1 MARQIW
7 KMEPTDRWIRGTVN
21 GETVVDSKHARLMI
35 ESPGEVDYYF
45 PLEDVRVDLL
55 EESEETETSGYR
67 GTRKFWDLR
76 QNGQVVKKAAWT
88 YESKDKRPDFSGY
101 LAFDWKAMDHW
112 FEEEEEVFLHAR
124 NPYHRID
131 TIKSSRHVKV
141 FIDGVKIADTN
152 GPFLLFET
160 SLPTRYY
167 IPLEDVEQAYLTP
180 TDTHS
185 VCPYKG
191 TASYYSMTVNGETY
205 KDIIWTYPEPI
216 PEAPRLKGTAS
227 FWPEKDKRIQI
238 FVDGEKV

>member
-55 EESEETETSGYR
+55 E
-67 GTRKFWDLR
+67 
-76 QNGQVVKKAAWT
+76 
-88 YESKDKRPDFSGY
+88 
-101 LAFDWKAMDHW
+101 
-112 FEEEEEVFLHAR
+112 
-124 NPYHRID
+124 
-131 TIKSSRHVKV
+131 
-141 FIDGVKIADTN
+141 
-152 GPFLLFET
+152 
-160 SLPTRYY
+160 
-167 IPLEDVEQAYLTP
+167 DVEQAYLTP

-191 TASYYSMTVNGETY
+191 TASYYSVTVNGETY
-205 KDIIWTYPEPI
+205 KDIIWAYPEPI
-216 PEAPRLKGTAS
+216 PEAPRLKGTIS